1 MTPKELALAA
11 AAHRCAQSM
20 GELPSFE
27 SLPLQN
33 PYTDG
38 LEKAVKKPRKFA
50 VKVLKAVDTARRE
63 AQVQGKMAKVY
74 DFVQDSVSGQLM

>member
-1 MTPKELALAA
+1 MTSKELELAA

-33 PYTDG
+33 PHTDG
-38 LEKAVKKPRKFA
+38 LEKAVVKPRKFA
-50 VKVLKAVDTARRE
+50 VRVLKAVATAQRE
-63 AQVQGKMAKVY
+63 AQVRGKMTKLY
-74 DFVQDSVSGQLM
+74 DFTFAELQSSG